1 MEDGRKRRVFSD
13 AQTNG
18 AGGGSGWEGTC
29 ISFKI

>member
-1 MEDGRKRRVFSD
+1 MEDRRKSRVFSD

-18 AGGGSGWEGTC
+18 AGGRTGWEGTC